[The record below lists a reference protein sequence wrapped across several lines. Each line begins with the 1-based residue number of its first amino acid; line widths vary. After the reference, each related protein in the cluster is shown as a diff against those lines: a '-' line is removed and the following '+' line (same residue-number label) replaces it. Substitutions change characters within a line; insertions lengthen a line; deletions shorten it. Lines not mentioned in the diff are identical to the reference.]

1 MVIFMIGYLAELLSN
16 YFVKN
21 KIILSEDKNI
31 YKYGA
36 EVTISSILGILVIVI
51 ISAFLGK
58 IQDGILFLLCFIPIR
73 VYTGGYHANTYI
85 KCNFIF
91 IIVFLLI
98 ILGSSN
104 LPEVFEIQIS
114 IFVGIVSLVLIILL
128 SPIENKH
135 KPICSDEK
143 KKYKKISITISSLW
157 FIFSVILLFIFD
169 INLLSL
175 IMLIMFS
182 IAILMIVEK
191 IIQIKNAEGK

>member
-1 MVIFMIGYLAELLSN
+1 MIGYLAELLSN